1 MEIDYSSPM
10 FILVAVAVVA
20 VIVIAIIAY
29 AVMRKKRSARL
40 KERFGTEY
48 ALAVAEQ
55 GSKNK
60 AEVKLAE
67 RQTHVEKLTL
77 RDLGSAQRERFLS
90 DWNSVQSRF
99 LDHPKGTLTEAD
111 ELVTAL
117 LQARGY
123 PVATFEQG
131 AEVVSVDHP
140 RMIEDYRAAHAV
152 AKQSGRGEASTE
164 LMRTAM
170 IQYRSLFDELV
181 QVESTVRMESP
192 VRA

>member
-77 RDLGSAQRERFLS
+77 HGRSEKCLAFGVRCL
-90 DWNSVQSRF
+90 
-99 LDHPKGTLTEAD
+99 
-111 ELVTAL
+111 AL
-117 LQARGY
+117 LAACL
-123 PVATFEQG
+123 VAVGT
-131 AEVVSVDHP
+131 
-140 RMIEDYRAAHAV
+140 R
-152 AKQSGRGEASTE
+152 
-164 LMRTAM
+164 RT
-170 IQYRSLFDELV
+170 R
-181 QVESTVRMESP
+181 
-192 VRA
+192 